1 MNTPNDNQGQ
11 SSAGS
16 SGNSADQLRQQANKA
31 ADNIQQ
37 GVEKARDSV
46 QHTASQVSG
55 EVQRAAERLQ
65 SSAEKLPDN
74 MEQTVTQVS
83 TDAARS
89 AAEAR
94 RAMRESAYTVKETA
108 ADSLLTAA
116 QNIRRE
122 ALKGGNEEVV
132 RQAHQLAR
140 SMEKAAL
147 YLDSR
152 TFEQIS
158 TDAAEVVKTNSWE
171 SLGFAALIGLI
182 VGMLLSGGGR
192 RD

>member
-1 MNTPNDNQGQ
+1 MNTSSNNQTNA
-11 SSAGS
+11 AGNT
-16 SGNSADQLRQQANKA
+16 GTPGDQIRQTANKA
-31 ADNIQQ
+31 VDDIQQ

-46 QHTASQVSG
+46 QQTASQLGS
-55 EVQRAAERLQ
+55 EVQKAAERLQ
-65 SSAEKLPDN
+65 SSANQLPDN
-74 MEQTVTQVS
+74 VEQTVTQVS

-108 ADSLLTAA
+108 ADSLLMAA

-122 ALKGGNEEVV
+122 ALKGGSDEVV
-132 RQAHQLAR
+132 KQAHQLAR

-152 TFEQIS
+152 TFEQIG
-158 TDAAEVVKTNSWE
+158 TDATEVVKSNPWE
-171 SLGFAALIGLI
+171 SIGLAALVGLFL
-182 VGMLLSGGGR
+182 GMLLSSGR